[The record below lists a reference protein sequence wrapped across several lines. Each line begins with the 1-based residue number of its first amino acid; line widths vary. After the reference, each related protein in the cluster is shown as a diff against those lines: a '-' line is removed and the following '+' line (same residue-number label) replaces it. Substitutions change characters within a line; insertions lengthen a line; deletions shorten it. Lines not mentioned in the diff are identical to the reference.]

1 MPVEVGAAI
10 ATGLFSGG
18 SAVIGSS
25 QAAAS
30 SRRSDRIQQQALWRQ
45 EDLERKRIAEDK
57 LRWEAEQKAQGLKFE
72 DDQNARIYQRALDN
86 YNQEARIAHG
96 TRPTPYRAISREA
109 VGRLGQILGM
119 DIDVGSAVPNP
130 TWRRPDDYAPVA
142 TTLDDPNVVPVENQ
156 PGATPAAVDASMIA
170 PVNGGA
176 IAAGPQQA
184 STLGQ
189 LVYTDPAHK
198 AEALRRRRL
207 QNMPPP
213 GRVN

>member
-1 MPVEVGAAI
+1 MPQAVGIAIVKGLASGGAAV
-10 ATGLFSGG
+10 F
-18 SAVIGSS
+18 GSS

-30 SRRSDRIQQQALWRQ
+30 SRRSDRIQQQALWQ
-45 EDLERKRIAEDK
+45 QQDLERKRIAEDK
-57 LRWEAEQKAQGLKFE
+57 LRWEAEQKAQGLQFA

-96 TRPTPYRAISREA
+96 ARRTPYRAISREA

-119 DIDVGSAVPNP
+119 DIDVGSAVENP
-130 TWRRPDDYAPVA
+130 TWRRPDDYVPVA
-142 TTLDDPNVVPVENQ
+142 TTTDDPNTVDATT
-156 PGATPAAVDASMIA
+156 GATQAAVDASMIA

-189 LVYTDPAHK
+189 LVYADPARED
-198 AEALRRRRL
+198 EALRRRRR

>member
-1 MPVEVGAAI
+1 MPPAVGAAI

-18 SAVIGSS
+18 AAIAGNK
-25 QAAAS
+25 AAS
-30 SRRSDRIQQQALWRQ
+30 SASGRAERFEREQFQRQ
-45 EDLERKRIAEDK
+45 MALERERDIEAKRQ
-57 LRWEAEQKAQGLKFE
+57 WEALQEANRLKFE
-72 DDQNARIYQRALDN
+72 SDQNARIYQRALDN

-96 TRPTPYRAISREA
+96 ARRTPYRAISREA

-156 PGATPAAVDASMIA
+156 PGATPSAVDASMIA

-189 LVYTDPAHK
+189 LVYTDPAHEE
-198 AEALRRRRL
+198 EALRRRRL